1 MRFPRALI
9 SLSTTLTVGI
19 VPAALAAQ
27 GPVKV
32 EVSMPA
38 SHTVWY
44 TDPMWLGVGAAA
56 VFIIIILAV
65 MASRSGEKK
74 STTTVIR

>member
-1 MRFPRALI
+1 MRFLRTMIA
-9 SLSTTLTVGI
+9 LSTTVAFGI
-19 VPAALAAQ
+19 VPAALVAQ

-38 SHTVWY
+38 SRTVWY
-44 TDPMWLGVGAAA
+44 TDPMWLGVGALV
-56 VFIIIILAV
+56 VFVIIILAV
-65 MASRSGEKK
+65 MASRNGDKK